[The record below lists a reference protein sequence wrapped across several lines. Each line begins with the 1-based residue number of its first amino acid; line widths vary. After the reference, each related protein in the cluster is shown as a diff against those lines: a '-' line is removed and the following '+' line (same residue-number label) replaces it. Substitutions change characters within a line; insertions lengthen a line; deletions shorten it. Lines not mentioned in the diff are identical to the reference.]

1 MQQQTKQPTAEQKL
15 AAALKEVEALK
26 AKVKAQKKLQKKKA
40 EEPVLVLF
48 GDNNLFNGTQLLK
61 VRPADLE
68 RLEKWNNDGYRGVSW
83 LCLSKEQATPLNLKE
98 SAAWMDKE
106 FIGEGYN
113 WRTDEVSDSDD
124 DEASALFK

>member
-1 MQQQTKQPTAEQKL
+1 MQQQTKQTTAEQKL

-48 GDNNLFNGTQLLK
+48 GDHNLFNGTQLLK
-61 VRPADLE
+61 VRKADYE
-68 RLEKWNNDGYRGVSW
+68 RFEKWSENADRGISW
-83 LCLSKEQATPLNLKE
+83 VCLTKQQATPLNLKE

-106 FIGEGYN
+106 FIGKGYN
-113 WRTDEVSDSDD
+113 WRTDEVSEDSDD
-124 DEASALFK
+124 E

>member
-48 GDNNLFNGTQLLK
+48 SDFNSFNDTQMLK

-68 RLEKWNNDGYRGVSW
+68 RFEKWNNSSDGDRGVSW
-83 LCLSKEQATPLNLKE
+83 VCLSKQQATPLNLKE

-106 FIGEGYN
+106 FIGKDFN

-124 DEASALFK
+124 E